1 MKVVLRPSFDIPVI
15 LLNQVIQI
23 VVLPDGDDF
32 FIGFVGVECSQR
44 CRVGTTLPQ
53 VRRGVEWPCERS
65 ATPLQ
70 HPVWRSAGRRWSGL
84 QYPPR
89 GTDIFDFD
97 VGFVHSPSMPH
108 RTFMLAK
115 CFIQQR
121 HQTDDPTV
129 QRGVVNNNSTLC
141 HNIFEL
147 AKLRA

>member
-70 HPVWRSAGRRWSGL
+70 HPVWRSQDVDGL
-84 QYPPR
+84 ACSIHRAVQ
-89 GTDIFDFD
+89 IFLIL
-97 VGFVHSPSMPH
+97 M
-108 RTFMLAK
+108 
-115 CFIQQR
+115 
-121 HQTDDPTV
+121 
-129 QRGVVNNNSTLC
+129 
-141 HNIFEL
+141 
-147 AKLRA
+147 